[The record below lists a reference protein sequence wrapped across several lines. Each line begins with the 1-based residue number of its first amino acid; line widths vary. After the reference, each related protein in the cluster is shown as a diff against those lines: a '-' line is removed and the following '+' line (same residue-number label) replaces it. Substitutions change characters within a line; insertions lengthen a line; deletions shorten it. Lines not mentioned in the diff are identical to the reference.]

1 MKATGI
7 PGTPET
13 AADWQALAQKALDG
27 ERLSVEEGLAVLEA
41 DNDEVLPLLQ
51 AVFRVRKHFYGKK
64 VKLNMIINA
73 KSGLCPEDCGYCA
86 QSVVSS
92 APIAKY
98 PLLEKAT
105 LLAGA
110 REAMARQAGTYC
122 IVASGKGP
130 TDKELDQV
138 IEAVKEIRA
147 TMPLKIC
154 ACLGLLKDDQAER
167 LVGAGVHRYNHNL
180 NTSRDNYPSI
190 TTTHTYD
197 QRIEIVEKVKR
208 YGLSPCSGVIIGM
221 GETNR
226 EIVEMAYALRELDAD
241 SIPVNFLNAIPGT
254 PLEQARR
261 TPAMKALK
269 VLALFRLICPS
280 KEIRVAGGREVNL
293 RTLQPLGLYAANSLF
308 VGDYLT
314 TKGQEAMVDYQM
326 IEDLGFEIEQ
336 CAL

>member
-1 MKATGI
+1 MITISANK
-7 PGTPET
+7 
-13 AADWQALAQKALDG
+13 DWLTLAQKALNG
-27 ERLSVEEGLAVLEA
+27 ECLTLEEGLAVLEA

-51 AVFRVRKHFYGKK
+51 AAYRVRQHFYGKK

-73 KSGLCPEDCGYCA
+73 KSGLCPEDCGYCS
-86 QSVVSS
+86 QSIVST
-92 APIAKY
+92 APVKKY
-98 PLLEKAT
+98 TLLDKDT

-110 REAMARQAGTYC
+110 REAMARKAGTYC
-122 IVASGKGP
+122 IVAAGKGP

-138 IEAVKEIRA
+138 VEAVKEIGS

-154 ACLGLLKDDQAER
+154 ACLGILKDDQAKR
-167 LVGAGVHRYNHNL
+167 LAEAGVHRYNHNL
-180 NTSRDNYPSI
+180 NTSKANYPSI

-197 QRIEIVEKVKR
+197 QRVETVEKVKT
-208 YGLSPCSGVIIGM
+208 YGMSPCSGVIIGM
-221 GETNR
+221 GETNQ
-226 EIVEMAYALRELDAD
+226 EIVEMAFALRELDAD
-241 SIPVNFLNAIPGT
+241 SIPINFLNAIPGT
-254 PLEQARR
+254 PLESAGR

-293 RTLQPLGLYAANSLF
+293 RTLQPLSLYAANSVF

-314 TKGQEAMVDYQM
+314 TQGQDALTDHQM
-326 IEDLGFEIEQ
+326 IEDLGFEIEM